1 MAEKLTVEEILA
13 LARQVLVTVGTSSGG
28 QFNLSNTYQENKD
41 WLAANPG
48 LLAPAVES
56 AVYQTPIGQHPEVI
70 SAIID
75 QAAPRLTDKPLG
87 LARDQIAGGFLKG
100 MGKKTP
106 LWNIGATKELAKI
119 VSREVEDR
127 RAGNF
132 GGAQGLWT

>member
-1 MAEKLTVEEILA
+1 MAGTLTIEEILA
-13 LARQVLVTVGTSSGG
+13 MAEQVMATVTSSSQG
-28 QFNLSNTYQENKD
+28 QFNIQNPYQQNKD
-41 WLAANPG
+41 WMAANPG
-48 LLAPAVES
+48 LLTPAVMS
-56 AVYQTPIGQHPEVI
+56 AVHQTPVGQHPQVI

-87 LARDQIAGGFLKG
+87 LARDQISGGFLKG

-106 LWNIGATKELAKI
+106 LWNLGATKELAKI

-127 RAGNF
+127 RSSNF